1 MKTRSVS
8 LLLLLLAT
16 GPAAAADLRVYPPE
30 VAIAGPNRTQ
40 QLIVVHEENGR
51 VVADLTPKTTFASS
65 NTAVAKIDAAGLV
78 TAAGPGEATITAT
91 ALNQPVTVKVRVEP
105 AGNW

>member
-1 MKTRSVS
+1 MKLRAVS
-8 LLLLLLAT
+8 LFLLFLAA

-40 QLIVVHEENGR
+40 QLIVVHEENGH

-65 NTAVAKIDAAGLV
+65 NTAVAKVDAAGLV
-78 TAAGPGEATITAT
+78 TAAGSGEATITAT
-91 ALNQPVTVKVRVEP
+91 ALNQPVIVKVKDEP
-105 AGNW
+105 